1 MSNKPSNSSSED
13 RFAKALM
20 SVAGEGVD
28 LSRVL
33 EQIPVADR
41 PRLGVVLSGLAE
53 EVTKL
58 RSAPTIISG
67 LPEDTKKLAELLK
80 LEEGYEGA
88 AETQKVFQLLRLG
101 ENIPDINTVLGVFTP
116 EMLVMAQSFQKPTL
130 TLTSK
135 GRSFNDL
142 ISAMDGHKTIR
153 GQNDASVDVLF
164 SQYAKRKQ
172 KYWGAHIIEG
182 PSEIKA
188 ADFDDVE
195 GLLMERIKN
204 FDSAKKNKGFS
215 GMDRWKYAHLMM
227 QKLTNKDT
235 LDIEQCTLLNEDP
248 ASYETRFMGANWCQV
263 RRQVEFRWGD
273 SGTSFRV
280 GRFRRS
286 VGGFIS

>member
-1 MSNKPSNSSSED
+1 
-13 RFAKALM
+13 M

-33 EQIPVADR
+33 VQIPAADR
-41 PRLGVVLSGLAE
+41 TRLGVVLSGLAE
-53 EVTKL
+53 EVTKK
-58 RSAPTIISG
+58 RSVPTTISG
-67 LPEDTKKLAELLK
+67 LPEDTKKLVELLK
-80 LEEGYEGA
+80 LEEGYDGA
-88 AETQKVFQLLRLG
+88 VETQKVFQLLRSG
-101 ENIPDINTVLGVFTP
+101 ESIPDISSVLGVFTP
-116 EMLVMAQSFQKPTL
+116 EMLLTAQSFQKPTL
-130 TLTSK
+130 TLTTK

-142 ISAMDGHKTIR
+142 VSAMDGHKTIS

-182 PSEIKA
+182 PFEIETS
-188 ADFDDVE
+188 DFDNVDR
-195 GLLMERIKN
+195 LLKERFKN
-204 FDSAKKNKGFS
+204 FENAKKVGGFS
-215 GMDRWKYAHLMM
+215 GIDRWKYAHLMM
-227 QKLTNKDT
+227 QALTNKGT
-235 LDIEQCTLLNEDP
+235 LDTELCTLLNEDP

-273 SGTSFRV
+273 SSANFRV